1 MGAARGD
8 KSTNR
13 PMLYRR
19 EGATGVRWVARWREP
34 SERDPVTGKLKRGE
48 LKGKTFASRAQ
59 AVEFLESVNTDIS
72 RGEYQAPTKM
82 TLREAADEWLARMD
96 RHGDLRPRTR
106 DLYHR
111 DMDRAVNLLGPR
123 VRLVDLTTKMIADL
137 RDRLREQGLSPTTVK
152 RATQPLR
159 GMLQHFT
166 ERGVLRT
173 NPAENLTRMRGATK
187 QTRKAR
193 ALTDAQ
199 LTALIRATP
208 EGQGRLLVQFLAA
221 TGVRISEAL
230 AVEWKDVWTDRGV
243 VEITKQAPE
252 STGGQPAAPKTEQG
266 VRQVPLPAGLAAALA
281 AYRENTLH
289 PGDDDLVFA
298 NTRGTYHAQNNLMR
312 RVLKPAAERAGLV
325 EPVEQADGTMVLK
338 AWPGFHALRH
348 TYASRALRE
357 GWDLGRLSATL
368 GHTSIAFT
376 LARYAHFVPKD
387 ALDTS
392 FLDAAIN
399 VD

>member
-1 MGAARGD
+1 MGATRGD

-19 EGATGVRWVARWREP
+19 EGATGVRWVARWR
-34 SERDPVTGKLKRGE
+34 DPADGK
-48 LKGKTFASRAQ
+48 LKGKTFATRAQ
-59 AVEFLESVNTDIS
+59 ATEFLDAVRTDIT
-72 RGEYQAPTKM
+72 RGEYQAPTKL
-82 TLREAADEWLARMD
+82 TLREAADQWLVHMD
-96 RHGDLRPRTR
+96 AHGDLRPRTR
-106 DLYHR
+106 ELYRR
-111 DMDRAVNLLGPR
+111 DMERAVEILGPR
-123 VRLVDLTTKMIADL
+123 IRVVDLTTNMIAQL
-137 RDRLREQGLSPTTVK
+137 RDTLRSRGLSPTTVK

-159 GMLQHFT
+159 GMLQHLT

-193 ALTDAQ
+193 ALTDSE

-221 TGVRISEAL
+221 TGTRISEAL
-230 AVEWKDVWTDRGV
+230 AVEWRDVWTDRGL

-252 STGGQPAAPKTEQG
+252 STGGKHSEPKTPQG
-266 VRQVPLPAGLAAALA
+266 NRQIPLPASLAAALA
-281 AYRENTLH
+281 AYREQTRF
-289 PGDDDLVFA
+289 PGDDHLVFA
-298 NTRGTYHAQNNLMR
+298 NARGTYHAQNNLMR
-312 RVLKPAAERAGLV
+312 RVLKPAAEAAGLV
-325 EPVEQADGTMVLK
+325 EPVELPDGTIVLK

-348 TYASRALRE
+348 SYASRALRE

-376 LARYAHFVPKD
+376 LQRYAHFMPKG

-392 FLDAAIN
+392 FIDDAIR